1 MFEIRLPWC
10 AATGLIPTHLNIRV
24 HIRRRKIFA
33 PKMHL
38 ERFREINSKL
48 RHGRAMFQITNAI
61 LTPFLHCS
69 RLCRSPG
76 SHARTMKG
84 MKKKKKYQTIK
95 KLETNKLRVAISKPE
110 HCGIKQKTIA
120 NRLVAAAKFG
130 SFGNLNLSWKEN
142 YSNFIRKRINATKR
156 RKS

>member
-1 MFEIRLPWC
+1 
-10 AATGLIPTHLNIRV
+10 
-24 HIRRRKIFA
+24 
-33 PKMHL
+33 MHL

-48 RHGRAMFQITNAI
+48 RHGPAMFQITNAI
-61 LTPFLHCS
+61 LTPLLHCS

-84 MKKKKKYQTIK
+84 MKKKKKKKYQTIK
-95 KLETNKLRVAISKPE
+95 KLETNKLRVGISKPE

-120 NRLVAAAKFG
+120 NRSVATAKFA

-142 YSNFIRKRINATKR
+142 YLNFVRKEINVTKR
-156 RKS
+156 KQLQRCASEDVPG